1 MASNDIDIKVEAD
14 ADLSDMDRII
24 KALDRMGDT
33 LDDVADELS
42 KVEKEAKETEKELS
56 RLGKAG
62 KALGNMAGAIG
73 GIAGAFFTGL
83 LDPLLGAES
92 AEEDHEASPLASNVL
107 FYDLP
112 EMLVNLNTGGKQTN
126 YLKIKVSLEVESE
139 AMLAQLEALL
149 PRVVDNFQVYLRELR
164 VEDLNGSAGLYRL
177 KEELLVRVNTAIKPH
192 KVKDVLFREM
202 LVQ

>member
-1 MASNDIDIKVEAD
+1 M
-14 ADLSDMDRII
+14 SD
-24 KALDRMGDT
+24 
-33 LDDVADELS
+33 DDVDDDGEGDVDDLEEGGEGGGK
-42 KVEKEAKETEKELS
+42 KVS
-56 RLGKAG
+56 GKKIALFAG
-62 KALGNMAGAIG
+62 LPLLLIIG
-73 GIAGAFFTGL
+73 GVAGAFFTGL
-83 LDPLLGAES
+83 LDPFFEGGLES
-92 AEEDHEASPLASNVL
+92 EDGTPSPLAGTVL

-126 YLKIKVSLEVESE
+126 YLKIKVSLEVENE
-139 AMLAQLEALL
+139 AMLLQLESLL

-192 KVKDVLFREM
+192 KVNDVLFKEM

>member
-1 MASNDIDIKVEAD
+1 M
-14 ADLSDMDRII
+14 SD
-24 KALDRMGDT
+24 
-33 LDDVADELS
+33 DDVEDDVDEG
-42 KVEKEAKETEKELS
+42 EASESEEGGGRRISGAKIALF
-56 RLGKAG
+56 AG
-62 KALGNMAGAIG
+62 LPLLLIIG

-126 YLKIKVSLEVESE
+126 YLKIKVSLEVENE

-192 KVKDVLFREM
+192 KVNDVLFREM

>member
-1 MASNDIDIKVEAD
+1 MSDEDVEDDGEGEDGELEGGDEEGGGSGGGFSGKKIALF
-14 ADLSDMDRII
+14 AGLPLLLII
-24 KALDRMGDT
+24 GG
-33 LDDVADELS
+33 V
-42 KVEKEAKETEKELS
+42 
-56 RLGKAG
+56 
-62 KALGNMAGAIG
+62 AGAY
-73 GIAGAFFTGL
+73 FTGL
-83 LDPLLGAES
+83 LDSVLGDLT
-92 AEEDHEASPLASNVL
+92 AEEAEESSPLAGDVM

-126 YLKIKVSLEVESE
+126 YLKIKVSLEVENE
-139 AMLAQLEALL
+139 AMLARLENLL

-192 KVKDVLFREM
+192 KVNDVLFREM

>member
-1 MASNDIDIKVEAD
+1 MSDNDVD
-14 ADLSDMDRII
+14 
-24 KALDRMGDT
+24 
-33 LDDVADELS
+33 DDVDGDEAEDS
-42 KVEKEAKETEKELS
+42 EEEGGGGKISGAKIALF
-56 RLGKAG
+56 AG
-62 KALGNMAGAIG
+62 LPLLLIIG
-73 GIAGAFFTGL
+73 GVAGAFFTGL
-83 LDPLLGAES
+83 LDPLLGHEDAT
-92 AEEDHEASPLASNVL
+92 EDHEESPLATKVL

-192 KVKDVLFREM
+192 KVNDVLFREM

>member
-1 MASNDIDIKVEAD
+1 M
-14 ADLSDMDRII
+14 SD
-24 KALDRMGDT
+24 
-33 LDDVADELS
+33 DDVEDDGDDGGEIEEGEGGGK
-42 KVEKEAKETEKELS
+42 KVS
-56 RLGKAG
+56 GKKIALFAG
-62 KALGNMAGAIG
+62 LPLLLIIG
-73 GIAGAFFTGL
+73 GVAGAFFTGL
-83 LDPLLGAES
+83 LDPFFEGGAE
-92 AEEDHEASPLASNVL
+92 HESDEVSPLAGKVL

-126 YLKIKVSLEVESE
+126 YLKIKVSLEVENE
-139 AMLAQLEALL
+139 AMLLQLENLL

-192 KVKDVLFREM
+192 KVNDVLFKEM

>member
-1 MASNDIDIKVEAD
+1 M
-14 ADLSDMDRII
+14 SD
-24 KALDRMGDT
+24 
-33 LDDVADELS
+33 DDVEGDVDEG
-42 KVEKEAKETEKELS
+42 EAGESDEEGGGRRISGAKIALF
-56 RLGKAG
+56 AG
-62 KALGNMAGAIG
+62 LPLLLIIG
-73 GIAGAFFTGL
+73 GVAGAFFTGL

-92 AEEDHEASPLASNVL
+92 ASDDHEESPLAATVL

-126 YLKIKVSLEVESE
+126 YLKIKVSLEVENE
-139 AMLAQLEALL
+139 AMLAQLESLL

-177 KEELLVRVNTAIKPH
+177 KEELLVRVNMAIKPH
-192 KVKDVLFREM
+192 KVNDVLFREM